1 MYDVAI
7 IGGGPAGLSAALYA
21 GRAGLSCVLF
31 EKLFFGGQMLKTT
44 EIDNYPGAPAIRDVY
59 AFSASMHAQAAE
71 FGAEFKNEAVS
82 AVRTE
87 GNVKIVST
95 AKSEYRA
102 KTLILA
108 TGAYPKK
115 LEVPGEAE
123 FSGKGVSYCATCDG
137 AFFKGKTVAVVGGG
151 DTALEDAL
159 FLSAI
164 CEKVYIIH
172 RRDTFRGAHHLYI
185 RAKEQENI
193 AFILDSA
200 VTEITGE
207 KTVAGVEVR
216 NLKTE
221 EKTSLSVS
229 AVFIAIGTT
238 PDSALFQNLVTL
250 DTNGYIVTDARL
262 QTSVTG
268 MFAAGDVR
276 QKALRQ
282 IITATSDGAEAIYN
296 IQRYLLEQ

>member
-21 GRAGLSCVLF
+21 GRAGLSCILF
-31 EKLFFGGQMLKTT
+31 EKLFFGGQMLKTA
-44 EIDNYPGAPAIRDVY
+44 EIDNYPGAPEIRDVY

-71 FGAEFKNEAVS
+71 FGGEFKNEAVS
-82 AVRTE
+82 AVRIE
-87 GNVKIVST
+87 GNTKIVT
-95 AKSEYRA
+95 TTKGEYHA
-102 KTLILA
+102 KTLVLA

-164 CEKVYIIH
+164 CEKVYLIH

-193 AFILDSA
+193 VFILDSA
-200 VTEITGE
+200 VTEIKGNSVVE
-207 KTVAGVEVR
+207 EVEVMH
-216 NLKTE
+216 LKNE
-221 EKTSLSVS
+221 EKQCVKTD

-238 PDSALFQNLVTL
+238 PDSKLFSSLVTL
-250 DTNGYIVTDARL
+250 DKNGYVTTDETL
-262 QTSVTG
+262 QTSADGV
-268 MFAAGDVR
+268 FAAGDVR

-282 IITATSDGAEAIYN
+282 IITATSDGAEAIYS